1 MGGKAALICG
11 FLLGGLLALAA
22 GSACAQGGR
31 FGGGGFPG
39 FHFGGPRFDG
49 PRFDGPRFDGPRPH
63 EPINR
68 DDFAPLAH
76 QPAGPPPPHMPASPR
91 EPASSIEPAGPPP
104 QEPLAPPP
112 PEFARTR
119 KCFSSAES
127 RARVAQFGLRPPF
140 EMMRRASILAD
151 AQALGGKL
159 CRWADLD
166 VYDISLLRPDG
177 RVVHVFIDA
186 STGREVSAPKM
197 Q

>member
-1 MGGKAALICG
+1 MRSRPGP
-11 FLLGGLLALAA
+11 LARRAR
-22 GSACAQGGR
+22 R

-49 PRFDGPRFDGPRPH
+49 PRFDGPRLH

-68 DDFAPLAH
+68 DDLAPLTH
-76 QPAGPPPPHMPASPR
+76 QPDGPPPPHEPAPLHEPAPRR
-91 EPASSIEPAGPPP
+91 EPAPPHEPAR
-104 QEPLAPPP
+104 PP
-112 PEFARTR
+112 PELAKAR
-119 KCFSSAES
+119 KCFSPAES
-127 RARVAQFGLRPPF
+127 RARVAQLSLRPPF
-140 EMMRRASILAD
+140 EMMRRAATLAD

-166 VYDISLLRPDG
+166 IYDISLLRPDG
-177 RVVHVFIDA
+177 RVVHVFLDA